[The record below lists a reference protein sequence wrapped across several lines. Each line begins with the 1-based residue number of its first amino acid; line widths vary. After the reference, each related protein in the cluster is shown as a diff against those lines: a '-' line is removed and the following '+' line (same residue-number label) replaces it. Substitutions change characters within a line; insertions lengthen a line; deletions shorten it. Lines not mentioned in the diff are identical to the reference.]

1 MKAFLVDFNRVITDS
16 QNQLT
21 DALQLGYQ
29 ELTPTTR
36 DLEDGDL
43 ILVDMPGELQ
53 AEARVTQRD
62 DERGRYWYA
71 ELVGQVHYYEEEGAP
86 IQQAS

>member
-43 ILVDMPGELQ
+43 ILVDMPGEL
-53 AEARVTQRD
+53 
-62 DERGRYWYA
+62 
-71 ELVGQVHYYEEEGAP
+71 
-86 IQQAS
+86 